1 MSQNTYCL
9 LGNPNTGK
17 TSLFNALT
25 GSYEYVGNWSGVTVE
40 KKVGTLRSK
49 TGKLIDLPGIYDLN
63 PISRD
68 ETVVTRF
75 LLEEKFDCMLNI
87 VDSSQ
92 IERNLNL
99 TIQLLEFGAPVV
111 MGLNMID
118 VAAGRGIHLNIQN
131 LAKQLRIPILPVVA
145 RSGKGT
151 DDILSTLSEKH
162 VAPAIPLVLPYGE
175 PAEKAITEIQ
185 ALIKDMIPA
194 KQSRWLAVQFLS
206 KK

>member
-1 MSQNTYCL
+1 M
-9 LGNPNTGK
+9 
-17 TSLFNALT
+17 
-25 GSYEYVGNWSGVTVE
+25 
-40 KKVGTLRSK
+40 RSK

-131 LAKQLRIPILPVVA
+131 LAKKLAHSDFASR
-145 RSGKGT
+145 RSFW
-151 DDILSTLSEKH
+151 ER
-162 VAPAIPLVLPYGE
+162 Y
-175 PAEKAITEIQ
+175 
-185 ALIKDMIPA
+185 
-194 KQSRWLAVQFLS
+194 R
-206 KK
+206 